1 MSNRRLTKSSVDAI
15 EAPIGKD
22 SFVWDTELRG
32 FGVRITPKGVKS
44 FVLQYRMKGKPAR
57 RMTIGSFGN
66 PWTVETARKEA
77 ERRLIKIRQGLDPVE
92 EERQRVAAKQRQA
105 DEERQRIA
113 DEDRRRAEAETF
125 AFAAYADT
133 FVTVYLKTNWRD
145 SWKTAEGILNAAKA
159 HFDKSIRDITRAD
172 VVQHLDRYNDRP
184 GMKKLV
190 HSTFRKFFNWAEDR
204 GDIDRSPIDRM
215 KAPKAVAARRRVL
228 SAEEII
234 AAWHAAGDLGSLW
247 RPYIRLLLCTMA
259 RREEVASMD
268 WAEIDLNMAMWE
280 LPAERAKNDQSHRI
294 PLNALALDELR
305 SLAVARKGLVFTTT
319 GKTGISGFSKMKR
332 TLDEKMLAILRDR
345 ATKRGENPETIE
357 LREWRL
363 HDLRRTG
370 TTNLQALG
378 IPVEVTEAILNH
390 ISGTTA
396 GVAGVYN
403 LYRYDAEKRAALDK
417 WSKQL
422 SFLVR
427 DRQTDQTVPI
437 DHDNIVAAE
446 VQEASA

>member
-1 MSNRRLTKSSVDAI
+1 MSNRRLTKTSVDAI
-15 EAPIGKD
+15 ETPAGKD
-22 SFVWDTELRG
+22 CFVWDTELRG
-32 FGVRITPKGVKS
+32 FGVRTTPRGVKS
-44 FVLQYRMKGKPAR
+44 FVLQYRMKGRPAR
-57 RMTIGSFGN
+57 RMTIGGFGN

-77 ERRLIKIRQGLDPVE
+77 ERRLIKIRQGIDPVE
-92 EERQRVAAKQRQA
+92 EERQRIETERRKIV
-105 DEERQRIA
+105 EEDRQRL
-113 DEDRRRAEAETF
+113 ETEIF
-125 AFAAYADT
+125 AFAAYAET
-133 FVTVYLKTNWRD
+133 FVDLYLKANWQD
-145 SWKTAEGILNAAKA
+145 SWKTAEGILNAAKI

-190 HSTFRKFFNWAEDR
+190 HSTFRKLFNWAEDR

-215 KAPKAVAARRRVL
+215 KAPKAVASRRRIL
-228 SAEEII
+228 SPEEII
-234 AAWHAAGDLGSLW
+234 AAWHAAADLGSLW

-259 RREEVASMD
+259 RREEVANMD
-268 WAEIDLNMAMWE
+268 WAEIDLDAAMWE
-280 LPAERAKNDQSHRI
+280 LPSERAKNDQPHRI
-294 PLNALALDELR
+294 PLNALAIEELR

-319 GKTGISGFSKMKR
+319 GKTGISGFSKMKK
-332 TLDEKMLAILRDR
+332 TLDGKMLVILRDR
-345 ATKRGENPETIE
+345 AAKRGEKPETVD
-357 LREWRL
+357 LPEWRL

-403 LYRYDAEKRAALDK
+403 LYRYDAEKRIALDK

-427 DRQTDQTVPI
+427 SHHAQSSLRIDQ
-437 DHDNIVAAE
+437 E
-446 VQEASA
+446 VHEAGG